1 MTAELARPAPTL
13 PPMPNETELR
23 LRRLERLRG
32 LDSRLRTAAELI
44 PPVRAPAR
52 AAPVEGRAE
61 RLAAAI
67 GGRVLRTDEGPVV
80 AVEQRTW
87 LPFDPAPL
95 ASLPY
100 PIEPGRPL
108 LLLDTETTG
117 LGTGAGT
124 MAFLVAVGVW
134 IDHELLVTQLWLPE
148 QAAEAAFLSAL
159 AGLIPPDAWLVTYN
173 GRTFDWPLL
182 TTRYRLARRSPPA
195 IAGHLDLLPVAR
207 QLFRHRLPDARLASV
222 ESGIAG
228 VRRPEDLPGALIPGR
243 YFEWLRS
250 GYATCLRDV
259 LDHNHQD
266 VVSLGQLLVV
276 IAERLATPAGRT
288 RAHPEDLASLGRAY
302 RRRGRPEEALGC
314 LDAALALPDPERSA
328 NAGSFDRGRAWLD
341 QASLFAATGRS
352 QEAIEAWQ
360 QAAGCGGRN
369 AVRAWIALAKHH
381 EHRARDVPQALQAA
395 EQAATLVARGRA
407 FGRFDPW
414 AERDL
419 CRRLRRLRRRGLA
432 ATAAQ
437 RMRRPPVAGPSGHP
451 TVQH

>member
-1 MTAELARPAPTL
+1 VTAELARPAPTL
-13 PPMPNETELR
+13 PAMPNETELR

-32 LDSRLRTAAELI
+32 LDSRLRTASELI
-44 PPVRAPAR
+44 PPARR
-52 AAPVEGRAE
+52 AAPESRLASGRAE

-67 GGRVLRTDEGPVV
+67 GGRVIRTGEGAVV
-80 AVEQRTW
+80 VVEQRTW

-95 ASLPY
+95 GTLPY
-100 PIEPGRPL
+100 PIEAGRPL
-108 LLLDTETTG
+108 VLLDTETTG
-117 LGTGAGT
+117 LGSGTGT
-124 MAFLVAVGVW
+124 MVFLVGVGVW
-134 IDHELLVTQLWLPE
+134 LDQELVVTQLWLPD
-148 QAAEAAFLSAL
+148 QAAEPAFLSAL
-159 AGLIPPDAWLVTYN
+159 ADLVPADAWLVTYN

-182 TTRYRLARRSPPA
+182 TTRYRLDRRPAPP
-195 IAGHLDLLPVAR
+195 IAGHLDLLTVAR

-222 ESGIAG
+222 EAGIAG
-228 VRRPEDLPGALIPGR
+228 VRRPGDLPGALIPGR

-276 IAERLATPAGRT
+276 IAERLATPGGRP

-302 RRRGRPEEALGC
+302 RRRGQHEEALRC
-314 LDAALALPDPERSA
+314 MDAALALPDPERSTSK
-328 NAGSFDRGRAWLD
+328 GSFDRGRAWLD
-341 QASLFAATGRS
+341 QGSLFAATGRS

-360 QAAGCGGRN
+360 QACRCGGRT

-381 EHRARDVPQALQAA
+381 EHRARDVPQALLAA

-407 FGRFDPW
+407 FGRFDAW

-419 CRRLRRLRRRGLA
+419 GRRLRRLRR
-432 ATAAQ
+432 
-437 RMRRPPVAGPSGHP
+437 
-451 TVQH
+451 